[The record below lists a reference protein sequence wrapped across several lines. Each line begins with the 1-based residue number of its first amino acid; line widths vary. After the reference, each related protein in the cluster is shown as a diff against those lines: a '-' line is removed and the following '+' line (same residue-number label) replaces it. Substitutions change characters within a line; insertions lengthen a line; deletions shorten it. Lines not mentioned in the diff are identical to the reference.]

1 MKRIVIV
8 GGGFAGV
15 CAALQLA
22 NKPGFKVHLI
32 TPENYFQYHA
42 ALYRSAT
49 GRSPLEVAI
58 PLRDFFEYAKNI
70 DVCNDKIEILDE
82 NKKQVVGSSGSFY
95 QYDELLLA
103 LGNNTAYYGIKG
115 LEKYS
120 YGVKS
125 VQEALKLK
133 RHLHDHLIKKDSEC
147 AYVVVGGGATGV
159 ELSAEMMSY
168 LHRIRRKHGVA
179 KNDFSVY
186 LVEAADRVLGIL
198 PESFT
203 KRVETRLKSLGVK
216 LLLGTAVQAET
227 AGKIILPDSSIATHT
242 VVWTA
247 GVTNNPFF
255 TTHDSIFKF
264 GKLKRVV
271 VNDYLEAAPHIYVLG
286 DSAVTAFS
294 GMAQTALHD
303 ARFVTKNLL
312 RIENGKTQITY
323 RPKKPIYA
331 IPVGSRWAAVLWGK
345 VAIFGRLGWLLRR
358 AADLRLYLTFLPL
371 RKALTVWRY
380 GVIDDESCCPTC
392 E

>member
-1 MKRIVIV
+1 MRKVVIV

-15 CAALQLA
+15 CAALRLA
-22 NKPGFKVHLI
+22 NKPGIDVQLI

-58 PLRDFFEYAKNI
+58 PLREFFEYAKNI
-70 DVCNDKIEILDE
+70 DVCTDMVKTLNET
-82 NKKQVVGSSGSFY
+82 KKQVTGLSGSFY

-115 LEKYS
+115 LERYS
-120 YGVKS
+120 YGVKG

-133 RHLHDHLIKKDSEC
+133 RHLHDHLIKKESEC
-147 AYVVVGGGATGV
+147 AYVVVGGGASGV

-168 LHRIRRKHGVA
+168 LSRIRRKHGVA
-179 KNDFSVY
+179 KDDFSVY

-198 PESFT
+198 PENFT
-203 KRVETRLKSLGVK
+203 KRVETRLKKLGVK
-216 LLLGTAVQAET
+216 LLLGTAVQSET
-227 AGKIILPDSSIATHT
+227 AGKIILPDTSIATHT

-264 GKLKRVV
+264 GKLKRVI
-271 VNDYLEAAPHIYVLG
+271 VNEQLEAAPHIYVLG

-303 ARFVTKNLL
+303 ARFVTENLL
-312 RIENGKTQITY
+312 RTEKGKPRATY
-323 RPKKPIYA
+323 RPKKPVYA

-345 VAIFGRLGWLLRR
+345 VAIFGRPGWLLRR

-380 GVIDDESCCPTC
+380 GAVDDESCCPTC